1 MSEMTRLLYDTVA
14 ADYAELLKDA
24 VSTMPHD
31 RALLG
36 LFAELVGPGPILD
49 AGCGPG
55 SVAGY
60 LHDLGCDVQGVD
72 LSPGMIEQALLRHP
86 AISFRVGEF
95 GSLGLADE
103 SFAGI
108 LAWYSLIH
116 TVPTDLPA
124 VLTEF
129 ARALRPEGHLMLA
142 FQAGKGE
149 EVRRA
154 EAYGHTVPRVNYR
167 HDPDVLTALLA
178 NAGLTVTTRVIR
190 EPQLDYEVTPQ
201 VYLLAIKQ
209 LLTG

>member
-1 MSEMTRLLYDTVA
+1 MTRVLYDTVA

-24 VSTMPHD
+24 LSTLPHD

-36 LFAELVGPGPILD
+36 LFAELVSPGPILD

-72 LSPGMIEQALLRHP
+72 LSSGMIEQALLRHP

-103 SFAGI
+103 SFSGI

-116 TVPTDLPA
+116 TAPTDLPPVFA
-124 VLTEF
+124 EF
-129 ARALRPEGHLMLA
+129 ARALRPEGQLLLA
-142 FQAGKGE
+142 FQAGNGG
-149 EVRRA
+149 EVRRD
-154 EAYGHTVPRVNYR
+154 EAYGHVVPRVNYR
-167 HDPDVLTALLA
+167 HDPDVLTELLA
-178 NAGLTVTTRVIR
+178 DAGLTVTTRVVR
-190 EPQLDYEVTPQ
+190 EPQLDYEVTQQ
-201 VYLLAIKQ
+201 VYLLAVKQ
-209 LLTG
+209 TLAA